1 VTHIILLYIF
11 VDLQALGFSEV
22 LTLGLCSHNEN
33 FANFRTP
40 EVDGTR
46 AVVLDNP
53 KTREFEVVRTSLLPG
68 LMKTL
73 RENKAMGHL
82 RIFEVNFDMI
92 VTINNTRSIIY
103 IYRTNI
109 TGLFAYFASMFLICF

>member
-1 VTHIILLYIF
+1 M
-11 VDLQALGFSEV
+11 
-22 LTLGLCSHNEN
+22 
-33 FANFRTP
+33 
-40 EVDGTR
+40 
-46 AVVLDNP
+46 VLDNP

-92 VTINNTRSIIY
+92 VTINKLT
-103 IYRTNI
+103 
-109 TGLFAYFASMFLICF
+109 MFIC

>member
-1 VTHIILLYIF
+1 MTHIILLYIF

-82 RIFEVNFDMI
+82 RIFEVNFD
-92 VTINNTRSIIY
+92 TIYYQQHQKYYIY

-109 TGLFAYFASMFLICF
+109 TELCAYFASMFLICF

>member
-1 VTHIILLYIF
+1 MTHIILLYIF
-11 VDLQALGFSEV
+11 VYLQALGFSEV

-109 TGLFAYFASMFLICF
+109 TELFAYFASMFLICF

>member
-11 VDLQALGFSEV
+11 VELQALGFSEV

-82 RIFEVNFDMI
+82 RIFEVNIDNFYYQQHQKYY
-92 VTINNTRSIIY
+92 IY
-103 IYRTNI
+103 IYR
-109 TGLFAYFASMFLICF
+109 LI

>member
-1 VTHIILLYIF
+1 MTGDSYNFIIYIF
-11 VDLQALGFSEV
+11 VYFQALGFSEV

-92 VTINNTRSIIY
+92 VLSTTPEVY
-103 IYRTNI
+103 I
-109 TGLFAYFASMFLICF
+109 LLI

>member
-1 VTHIILLYIF
+1 M
-11 VDLQALGFSEV
+11 
-22 LTLGLCSHNEN
+22 
-33 FANFRTP
+33 
-40 EVDGTR
+40 
-46 AVVLDNP
+46 VLDNP

-82 RIFEVNFDMI
+82 RIFEVNFD
-92 VTINNTRSIIY
+92 TILSTTPEVLYIY

-109 TGLFAYFASMFLICF
+109 TELCAYFASMFLICF

>member
-1 VTHIILLYIF
+1 MTGDSYNFIIYFRLLF
-11 VDLQALGFSEV
+11 QALGFSEV

-103 IYRTNI
+103 ISY
-109 TGLFAYFASMFLICF
+109 

>member
-1 VTHIILLYIF
+1 MTHIILLYIF
-11 VDLQALGFSEV
+11 VYLQALGFSEV

-82 RIFEVNFDMI
+82 RIFEVNFDM
-92 VTINNTRSIIY
+92 NCYYQQHQKYYIY
-103 IYRTNI
+103 IV
-109 TGLFAYFASMFLICF
+109 LI